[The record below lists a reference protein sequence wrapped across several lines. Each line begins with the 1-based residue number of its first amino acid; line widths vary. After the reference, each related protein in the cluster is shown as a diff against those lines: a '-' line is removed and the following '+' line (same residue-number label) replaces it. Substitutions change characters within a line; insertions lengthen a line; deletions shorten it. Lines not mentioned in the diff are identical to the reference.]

1 MVYVFLPHPPFAD
14 VRVLTSVER
23 PLGVAGRH
31 AATTV
36 PATIVP
42 DPQARVSARVQSV
55 GTLRQSVALHEMRLA
70 IRVRRTRGPLH
81 IWPYDLPLP
90 DHVRVYPLTDI
101 CGSLGEFLTELNEA
115 LDVIADLGNPTA
127 TCVPGNGDKSAIVEF
142 DVDLSPFGKFG
153 LYLDFEPCNDP
164 NPSVEF
170 GLAQS
175 GSRTALLTLSYNQKK
190 DVPIPGLAIPGIG
203 GVYLSVELD
212 GSLADSKLK
221 MDLTV
226 KSPVGQ
232 TQSVPLT
239 GDGIEFAIDFKCAAC
254 PAVHK
259 YASALPG
266 ALKGSIQDAANSM
279 QCGVLYAIGGGA
291 VVLLLCCLAGTCFAL
306 VRSNRKRRQ
315 NAQVAFGQVQAQ
327 QPFLAV
333 GQVQAQQ
340 PYLGVGQVQAPQA
353 VAVATPMA

>member
-1 MVYVFLPHPPFAD
+1 M
-14 VRVLTSVER
+14 
-23 PLGVAGRH
+23 
-31 AATTV
+31 
-36 PATIVP
+36 
-42 DPQARVSARVQSV
+42 
-55 GTLRQSVALHEMRLA
+55 
-70 IRVRRTRGPLH
+70 
-81 IWPYDLPLP
+81 
-90 DHVRVYPLTDI
+90 YPLTDI
-101 CGSLGEFLTELNEA
+101 CGSLGEFLTEFNEA
-115 LDVIADLGNPTA
+115 LDVIAILGNPTA

-170 GLAQS
+170 GWAQS

-190 DVPIPGLAIPGIG
+190 DVPIPGLAIAGVA

-226 KSPVGQ
+226 KAGGAKFLSF
-232 TQSVPLT
+232 PLT